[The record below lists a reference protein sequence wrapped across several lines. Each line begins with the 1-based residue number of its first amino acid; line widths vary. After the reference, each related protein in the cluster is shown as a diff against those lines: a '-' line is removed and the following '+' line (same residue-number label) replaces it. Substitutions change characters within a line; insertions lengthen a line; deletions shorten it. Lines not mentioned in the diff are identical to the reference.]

1 MEPYSRRMPAGRA
14 TEELARLGIPSD
26 EEVVV
31 LRKRDMLD
39 LMEEIRQEA
48 LRRGM
53 TEETLADILKEV

>member
-26 EEVVV
+26 EEIVV
-31 LRKRDMLD
+31 LRKQDMLD

-48 LRRGM
+48 IRRGV
-53 TEETLADILKEV
+53 TEEILADILKDV